1 MDNKLIPRT
10 DLLRAGFNILK
21 SSINPGGNMSDS
33 ENIYDLIIIG
43 GGPAGLSAAQYASRA
58 KLKTIVLDKSATAGA
73 LAYTSHIE
81 NYPGVL
87 GPISGKEL
95 LDIFKKQAL
104 NFGAEYAV
112 AQVVG
117 VKVDTEIKEV
127 FTMETSYKGKTLI
140 IATGSM
146 GRKPTI
152 KGEAEFLGRGV
163 SYCAVC
169 DAAFYKGRVVC
180 VIGNSEEAVK
190 EAGYLTKFAE
200 TVYLISPTKEL
211 KVEHNAA
218 LDAPNL
224 KVITGTSV
232 NSIEGS
238 ETVEKIRLVDQEKNE
253 SELPLSGVFVY
264 LHGSKPIV
272 DFLLGA
278 MSLSDEGC
286 IESNRMMETQV
297 PGVFTAGDVTC
308 TEIRQ
313 VVTAVANGAIAALS
327 AEKYLHHRTRH
338 KYDWG
343 K

>member
-1 MDNKLIPRT
+1 MTEADNV
-10 DLLRAGFNILK
+10 
-21 SSINPGGNMSDS
+21 
-33 ENIYDLIIIG
+33 YDVLIIG
-43 GGPAGLSAAQYASRA
+43 GGPAGLTAAQYASRA
-58 KLKTIVLDKSATAGA
+58 KLKTIVIDKSATAGA

-87 GPISGKEL
+87 GPVSGREL

-104 NFGAEYAV
+104 NFGAEYAT

-117 VKVDTEIKEV
+117 VQVDSEIKEV
-127 FTMETSYKGKTLI
+127 FTMEKSYKGRSII

-146 GRKPTI
+146 GRKPAI
-152 KGEAEFLGRGV
+152 KGEADFLGRGV

-211 KVEHNAA
+211 KVGHHPA

-224 KVITGTSV
+224 KVLTGTV
-232 NSIEGS
+232 VTAIEGS
-238 ETVEKIRLVDQEKNE
+238 ETVEKIKITDQEKKE
-253 SELPLSGVFVY
+253 TELSLSGVFVY
-264 LHGSKPIV
+264 MHGSKPIV
-272 DFLLGA
+272 DFLFGT
-278 MSLSDEGC
+278 MSITEEECL
-286 IESNRMMETQV
+286 ESNRMMETPT
-297 PGVFTAGDVTC
+297 PGVFAAGDVTC
-308 TEIRQ
+308 TEVRQ
-313 VVTAVANGAIAALS
+313 VVTAVANGAVAALS
-327 AEKYLHHRTRH
+327 AEKYLHHRSRH
-338 KYDWG
+338 LYDWG

>member
-1 MDNKLIPRT
+1 
-10 DLLRAGFNILK
+10 
-21 SSINPGGNMSDS
+21 MSDS
-33 ENIYDLIIIG
+33 DNIYDVLIIG
-43 GGPAGLSAAQYASRA
+43 GGPAGLAAAQYASRA
-58 KLKTIVLDKSATAGA
+58 KLRTIVLDKSSTAGA

-95 LDIFKKQAL
+95 LDIFKQQAL

-112 AQVVG
+112 AQVIG

-127 FTMETSYKGKTLI
+127 FTMETSYKGKSII

-146 GRKPTI
+146 GRKPAI

-169 DAAFYKGRVVC
+169 DAAFYKGKVVC

-200 TVYLISPTKEL
+200 TVCLISPTKEL
-211 KVEHNAA
+211 KVEHHPA
-218 LDAPNL
+218 LEATNL
-224 KVITGTSV
+224 KVLTGTTV
-232 NSIEGS
+232 TAIEGS
-238 ETVEKIRLVDQEKNE
+238 ETVEKVKLLDLEKKA
-253 SELPLSGVFVY
+253 SELSLSGVFVY
-264 LHGSKPIV
+264 LHGSKPVV
-272 DFLLGA
+272 DFLSGT
-278 MSLSDEGC
+278 MSLTEEEC
-286 IESNRMMETQV
+286 IESNRMMETHT
-297 PGVFTAGDVTC
+297 PGVFVAGDVTC

-313 VVTAVANGAIAALS
+313 VVTAVANGAVAALS
-327 AEKYLHHRTRH
+327 AEKYLHHRSRH